1 MKKAAEY
8 AIEGVEKQLRI
19 AQDSK
24 TPSFSDCDSDSDISY
39 IGNKQTPG
47 TLSDL
52 EKKFFEKLPECYWM
66 RIGFD
71 IQGKLFM
78 SFLQTT
84 H

>member
-19 AQDSK
+19 AEEND
-24 TPSFSDCDSDSDISY
+24 DSDSDISY

-47 TLSDL
+47 TLSNL
-52 EKKFFEKLPECYWM
+52 QKKFFEKLTECYWM